1 MVKVKKCL
9 EISKDS
15 METLIDALDILR
27 AIVDELGNGYLD
39 DSFNYPDVLDD
50 INEVLDCIFY

>member
-1 MVKVKKCL
+1 MVKIKKCL

-27 AIVDELGNGYLD
+27 AIVDELGDCYLD

-50 INEVLDCIFY
+50 IGETLDCIFY

>member
-1 MVKVKKCL
+1 MVKIKKCL

-27 AIVDELGNGYLD
+27 AIVDELGDGYLN
-39 DSFNYPDVLDD
+39 DSFNYPDALDD
-50 INEVLDCIFY
+50 IKEALDCIFY